1 MTPDPPP
8 ADDVAC
14 AIERALL
21 DLLAARDASASV
33 CPSEVARQLWPAAW
47 REHLSDVRA
56 VARVLAVQG
65 RVTVTQRGRVLDP
78 QAPWRGALRLALGG
92 RDNRVA

>member
-1 MTPDPPP
+1 MTPAPPP

-21 DLLAARDASASV
+21 DLFARRNPGASV
-33 CPSEVARQLWPAAW
+33 CPSEVARLLWPAAW
-47 REHLSDVRA
+47 REHMSDVRA
-56 VARVLAVQG
+56 VARALAAQG

-78 QAPWRGALRLALGG
+78 QAPWRGPVRLARGG